1 MFQHLQTF
9 GDLDFFGSVAKTTSG
24 RNTVVITGEQRE
36 CFGLRAEEFGS
47 ITANRDFQQSNLTV
61 WTVWTVWTVLTVW
74 TVWTTS
80 ERKIVGIRAGLLQL
94 GLRLPRSQE
103 KKMAKIGLMLAKQ
116 CEIRVCLIHNI
127 HSDSDSK
134 DALRVHTY
142 QSIYNCV
149 LYVFCHLLTHFH
161 FIKHP
166 CVV

>member
-24 RNTVVITGEQRE
+24 RNTVVITGEQSE

-61 WTVWTVWTVLTVW
+61 WTIW

>member
-1 MFQHLQTF
+1 MKVH
-9 GDLDFFGSVAKTTSG
+9 LDFFRFCCWNNFWQKYCRHHWRAKRVFWIKS
-24 RNTVVITGEQRE
+24 RRIWEHHSQRR
-36 CFGLRAEEFGS
+36 LS
-47 ITANRDFQQSNLTV
+47 TIQPV
-61 WTVWTVWTVLTVW
+61 WTVWTIW

-149 LYVFCHLLTHFH
+149 PYVFCHLLTHFH

>member
-24 RNTVVITGEQRE
+24 RNTVVITGEQSE

-61 WTVWTVWTVLTVW
+61 WTIW

-149 LYVFCHLLTHFH
+149 PYVFCHLLTHFH

>member
-9 GDLDFFGSVAKTTSG
+9 GDLDFFGSVAETTSG
-24 RNTVVITGEQRE
+24 RNTVVITEEQSE

-61 WTVWTVWTVLTVW
+61 WTIW

-94 GLRLPRSQE
+94 GLRLPWSQE

-149 LYVFCHLLTHFH
+149 PYVFCHLLTHFH

>member
-9 GDLDFFGSVAKTTSG
+9 GDLDFFGSVAETTSG
-24 RNTVVITGEQRE
+24 RNTVVITGEQSE

-61 WTVWTVWTVLTVW
+61 WTIW

-149 LYVFCHLLTHFH
+149 PYVFCHLLTHFH

>member
-9 GDLDFFGSVAKTTSG
+9 GDLDFFGSVAETTSG
-24 RNTVVITGEQRE
+24 RNTVVITEEQSE

-61 WTVWTVWTVLTVW
+61 WTIW

-149 LYVFCHLLTHFH
+149 PYVFCHLLTHFH